1 MLGKPTAAQ
10 RKKHLALHVNRE
22 VEAGPV
28 PSAWTGQP
36 LVEVADAPSGLLE
49 IKVRDSRGNRI
60 GFFQASDTDL
70 DTEVVDA
77 LKAWQSR
84 HTHELPT
91 PKLVVKS

>member
-1 MLGKPTAAQ
+1 MPVLK
-10 RKKHLALHVNRE
+10 RKKLSLTVNRE

-60 GFFQASDTDL
+60 GFFQVSDTDL

-84 HTHELPT
+84 HAHDVPI
-91 PKLVVKS
+91 PKLVVK